1 MCIGASPG
9 KQVQLRGQLTTQIK
23 QLHELIESGV
33 ISLEEYNSQKA
44 PCILE
49 KLTAYYLSCIFT
61 FVDYHDIPQSST
73 QHVHMEVKQKYCMPI
88 KVHISTVSIPAN
100 QSLLSDFSTS
110 SQNLDL
116 TLRLDK

>member
-1 MCIGASPG
+1 MYPPG

-49 KLTAYYLSCIFT
+49 KLTACSYYLSCILT
-61 FVDYHDIPQSST
+61 FIDYHDIPQSST
-73 QHVHMEVKQKYCMPI
+73 QHVHMEVKQKYC

-100 QSLLSDFSTS
+100 QSVLSDFSTS

-116 TLRLDK
+116 TFRLDK